1 MNDYNEKYVDLDW
14 VLGML
19 HTMIE
24 ESIYHT
30 ETFAHSL
37 EVHHNDKAAKV
48 FHLISKQF
56 KAEQNI
62 VLKHTLN
69 IDLPNIPP
77 WEVPYAE
84 YQHPSSVLIN
94 TDYLISESQAWK
106 LMNEMIEIHKGFYN
120 FLFQEHTEGTIYS
133 IVDQLVNYCS
143 QCGLE
148 NKKLE
153 MKADTEQSKSLED
166 IDIVSLHSSEGGL
179 W

>member
-1 MNDYNEKYVDLDW
+1 MNQHKEKYLDFTW
-14 VLGML
+14 VLAMINA
-19 HTMIE
+19 MIE

-30 ETFAHSL
+30 ETFAYSL
-37 EVHHNDKAAKV
+37 KVHHNDKAAKV
-48 FHLISKQF
+48 FDLICEQF

-77 WEVPYAE
+77 WEVPYVE
-84 YQHPSSVLIN
+84 YQHPSSVLIDA
-94 TDYLISESQAWK
+94 DYLMSESKAWK
-106 LMNEMIEIHKGFYN
+106 LMNEMIEIHKGFYS
-120 FLFQEHTEGTIYS
+120 FLFKEHTQGTTYNV
-133 IVDQLVNYCS
+133 VDHLVSYCS

>member
-1 MNDYNEKYVDLDW
+1 MNDHKEKYSDIVW

-19 HTMIE
+19 NTMIE

-37 EVHHNDKAAKV
+37 KVHHNDKAAKV
-48 FHLISKQF
+48 FHLMCEQF

-62 VLKHTLN
+62 VLNYTLD

-77 WEVPYAE
+77 WEVPHAG
-84 YQHPSSVLIN
+84 YQHPSSVLIDA
-94 TDYLISESQAWK
+94 DYLMSELQAWK
-106 LMNEMIEIHKGFYN
+106 LMNEMIEIHKGFYS
-120 FLFQEHTEGTIYS
+120 FLFKEHTEGTIYNV
-133 IVDQLVNYCS
+133 VDHLVNYCS
-143 QCGLE
+143 QCGQK
-148 NKKLE
+148 NKKLA